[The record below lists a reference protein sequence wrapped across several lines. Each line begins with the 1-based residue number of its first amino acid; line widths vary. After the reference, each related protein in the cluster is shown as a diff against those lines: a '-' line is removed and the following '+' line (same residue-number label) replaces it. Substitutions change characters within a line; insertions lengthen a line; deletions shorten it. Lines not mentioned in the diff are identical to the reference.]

1 VRVVFASFKGHE
13 PASSPSDPGVVPLRR
28 ARDLVGRDADAR
40 RAWKGLVSMNESHA
54 SPTALSAGD
63 AANPEGGPEGSAAVP
78 AAPAAAAQSSGW
90 TAGRITALVIG
101 ALLVLV
107 SFGLLGAGGTTLWAD
122 RTQRDAG
129 YVTTDVHEFST
140 SGSALATVPTDL
152 GSAGTGRL
160 YSPSVLGTVRIRV
173 TPASSSSTLFVGIGP
188 ATDVDRYLAGVGHTL
203 ISDFRGNEAQ
213 EIAGGTPGS
222 APGTRDFWVAS
233 ATGPGAQTLVWDPA
247 NGSWTV
253 VVLNADGRPGI
264 NVAADL
270 GARMPAL
277 PWIAV
282 GVLVAGTVFLIGGAL
297 LIVGAIRRPARQPA
311 GDAAR
316 AA

>member
-1 VRVVFASFKGHE
+1 
-13 PASSPSDPGVVPLRR
+13 
-28 ARDLVGRDADAR
+28 
-40 RAWKGLVSMNESHA
+40 MNESHA

-63 AANPEGGPEGSAAVP
+63 AANPEGGPGDSAAVP
-78 AAPAAAAQSSGW
+78 SALEAAAQPSGW

-101 ALLVLV
+101 TLLGLISLVL
-107 SFGLLGAGGTTLWAD
+107 LGSGGTALWAD

-129 YVTTDVHEFST
+129 YATTDVHTFST

-213 EIAGGTPGS
+213 EIAGGTDAA
-222 APGTRDFWVAS
+222 APGTQDFWVAS
-233 ATGPGAQTLVWDPA
+233 ATGPGGQTLIWEPIG
-247 NGSWTV
+247 GSWTV
-253 VVLNADGRPGI
+253 VVMNADGRPGI
-264 NVAADL
+264 DVAADL
-270 GARMPAL
+270 GADIPAL
-277 PWIAV
+277 PWIGLGLLAAGAIFATG
-282 GVLVAGTVFLIGGAL
+282 GVLLV
-297 LIVGAIRRPARQPA
+297 VGAIRRSQRQPA
-311 GDAAR
+311 GDAVR